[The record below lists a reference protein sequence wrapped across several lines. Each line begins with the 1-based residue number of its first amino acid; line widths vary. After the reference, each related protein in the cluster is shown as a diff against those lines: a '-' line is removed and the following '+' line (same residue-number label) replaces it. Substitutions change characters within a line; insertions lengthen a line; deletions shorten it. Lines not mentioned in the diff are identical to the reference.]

1 MRKNNLFNRLFH
13 KTEINANK
21 DFFKTQNFICNNAD
35 KVLSELSK
43 CKTLMEVF
51 LLHKRIWSN
60 GFRNENIGPCQ
71 YGIFRTQS
79 IEDMKPEDV
88 HLGGRWGLITE
99 NILYWDKYRDE
110 KYGANGFGI
119 DPETSLYEMI
129 LNQYKNHLLSNINAI
144 ADKARQLVSEY
155 KKLGY

>member
-13 KTEINANK
+13 KAEINTNK
-21 DFFKTQNFICNNAD
+21 DFFRTQNFICNNVD
-35 KVLSELSK
+35 NVFSELNE
-43 CKTLMEVF
+43 CKTLTEVF
-51 LLHKRIWSN
+51 FFHKRIWIN

-71 YGIFRTQS
+71 YGMFRTQS
-79 IEDMKPEDV
+79 IEGMKPEDV

-99 NILYWDKYRDE
+99 NIPYWEKFRDE

-119 DPETSLYEMI
+119 DPETSLYGMI
-129 LNQYKNHLLSNINAI
+129 LDQYKNHLHSNIKAI
-144 ADKARQLVSEY
+144 AEKAREMVEMY

>member
-13 KTEINANK
+13 KAEINANK
-21 DFFKTQNFICNNAD
+21 DFFRTQNFICNNVD

-43 CKTLMEVF
+43 CKTLIEVF
-51 LLHKRIWSN
+51 FLHKRIWSN

-119 DPETSLYEMI
+119 NPETSLYGMI
-129 LNQYKNHLLSNINAI
+129 LDQYKNHLRSNINAI

>member
-13 KTEINANK
+13 KAEINANK
-21 DFFKTQNFICNNAD
+21 DFFKTQNFICNNVD
-35 KVLSELSK
+35 NVLKDLDRRN
-43 CKTLMEVF
+43 TLIEIF
-51 LLHKRIWSN
+51 LLHKRIWIQ

-99 NILYWDKYRDE
+99 NIPYWEKCHDE

-119 DPETSLYEMI
+119 DPEISLYGMI
-129 LNQYKNHLLSNINAI
+129 LDQYKNHLRSNIVAI
-144 ADKARQLVSEY
+144 AKKANQLVSEY